1 MIKTMEEK
9 YIHKPVMVNEVCE
22 LLITDKGGVY
32 VDATIGTGGHAKEI
46 LKNLEDCGKII
57 GIDWDPEMLN
67 IASENLRDFSTRVKL
82 IGGNFANID
91 DILKKNGIS
100 YISGLLLDLGVSWL
114 HFDKP
119 SRGFSFRK
127 EGPLDM
133 RINPANPLTAY
144 TIINTWPYQQIEHLI
159 RICGERFSQKI
170 AKAIVEARE
179 KKEIKTTTELA
190 KIIEETIPIKAQLK
204 RASHPATKTFL
215 ALRVAVNYEFEN
227 LTKVLQKIIHILAP
241 GGRIAVITFHSLE
254 DRIVKETFKFMAKM
268 GGWKLITKKPICPS
282 DNEIKENPRARSA
295 KLRVIEKLK

>member
-1 MIKTMEEK
+1 MITMEEK
-9 YIHKPVMVNEVCE
+9 YTHTSVMAQEVAK
-22 LLITDKGGVY
+22 LLVTDKGGIY
-32 VDATIGTGGHAKEI
+32 VDATIGMGGHAKEI
-46 LKNLEDCGKII
+46 LKLLDSDGKII

-67 IASENLRDFSTRVKL
+67 IAQHNLKEYDKKLKL

-91 DILKKNGIS
+91 DLLKKEGI
-100 YISGLLLDLGVSWL
+100 YNITGLLLDLGVSSL

-144 TIINTWPYQQIEHLI
+144 TIINNWPYQQIEHLI
-159 RICGERFSQKI
+159 RICGEKFSHKI
-170 AKAIVEARE
+170 TKAIIEARE

-190 KIIEETIPIKAQLK
+190 HIISLAIPQKAQTK
-204 RASHPATKTFL
+204 RSSHPATKTFL

-227 LTKVLQKIIHILAP
+227 LTKVLQKVVHMLVP

-254 DRIVKETFKFMAKM
+254 DRIVKESFRFMAKM
-268 GGWKLITKKPICPS
+268 GGWKLITKKPITPS
-282 DNEIKENPRARSA
+282 ESELSTNPRARSA